1 MIPDFAYKGT
11 NITHCISVSSKKTII
26 RTDLPENIYCSVSP
40 PCLETIIRRDP
51 LLSAGSR
58 NSVRSDQNSQAA

>member
-11 NITHCISVSSKKTII
+11 NITHGIPVSGKKTII
-26 RTDLPENIYCSVSP
+26 RTNLPKNIYCFVSP

-51 LLSAGSR
+51 CCQQGAEIP
-58 NSVRSDQNSQAA
+58 